1 MLSVFR
7 SALYLMIIGSLS
19 LANLAKASDAD
30 LCDQSIEQVAA
41 SSSVPRDIIY
51 KVARLESGRNVGGR
65 YVSWPW
71 SLNSGGEG
79 HFFNDSSTALSKL
92 SKLRAQGKTNIDVGC
107 MQLNLRWHAKYFDS
121 EEQMMNPLDNVRY
134 AAGYLE
140 QLYKETG
147 SWEKAVKFYHSR
159 NAKFNAI
166 YFAKYKK
173 IKPPNSAR
181 MLASSLS
188 SKTMPLMQNASP
200 SHLSPLFWTK
210 SAGALIEMGEV
221 NASSLS
227 FSDFRKFTVEPL
239 IRM

>member
-1 MLSVFR
+1 MLFVFR

-19 LANLAKASDAD
+19 LANLANASDAD

-71 SLNSGGEG
+71 SLNNGGEG
-79 HFFNDSSTALSKL
+79 HFFNNSSTALSKL

-140 QLYKETG
+140 SG
-147 SWEKAVKFYHSR
+147 RIVICSADWAIPDRSWYVH
-159 NAKFNAI
+159 
-166 YFAKYKK
+166 
-173 IKPPNSAR
+173 PD
-181 MLASSLS
+181 
-188 SKTMPLMQNASP
+188 
-200 SHLSPLFWTK
+200 
-210 SAGALIEMGEV
+210 
-221 NASSLS
+221 
-227 FSDFRKFTVEPL
+227 SDR
-239 IRM
+239 IRL